1 MNTAVDVGLRRA
13 VQRRGLIPHPPAV
26 GGIAS
31 WTRTTAVGPITRCVR
46 DAAIYLDVTAGY
58 DGSDPDSNVHV
69 VKSSSSLRSSDPRS
83 GGRVGGGSGGFESAV
98 VDALSAGRHGG
109 RSLRVT
115 FMRQL
120 LVGLEGTCYQSVKI
134 VRVAVQS
141 EWRCSQSGGAVRGVV
156 QSECIVQSKWR
167 AVQSKWSRMLKKQN
181 VARLRCSLS

>member
-120 LVGLEGTCYQSVKI
+120 LVGLEGTFNVIKVFKSKLYLQAEWWCSQSVL
-134 VRVAVQS
+134 
-141 EWRCSQSGGAVRGVV
+141 CSQSGGAVRVAV
-156 QSECIVQSKWR
+156 QSE
-167 AVQSKWSRMLKKQN
+167 
-181 VARLRCSLS
+181 